1 MDEIKP
7 AITARTEGSAAGI
20 SPLASNAIESAISA
34 TSADEE
40 PAPPKYAVQIDN
52 SQGVIVGDNA
62 RQRNIF
68 WVKLP
73 ASVRRLLIVL
83 LVDVLITASGFV
95 AFRWVIPAFAPIY
108 KTTFLIDA
116 AEGDLASVVGAL
128 TTVVGNSGE
137 HDSQSLRS
145 FGGDCGS
152 DDNTTQLVGFGTGNR
167 QEIAE
172 AAKSVRQG
180 VKATLQRGIVEAVS
194 DFTTPLSLPAKQ
206 VNRIIVVTRHGKDAC
221 DPDDE
226 FVQAQIRDRVAAAG
240 LTIEFRFIGYQV
252 QNNGEQLKEL
262 TTQLRSQEPTFTESP
277 EELKRVLAWF
287 TTIEPVLRSSQSVVN
302 VLNPT
307 VDKLNSTTE
316 AIKNGRFDLA
326 DTALA
331 EARNAVVDIEIED
344 LDGRT
349 SSADAVRLRDMAVRL
364 RALQADVIKAADAL
378 LSSARSGRNLTDPLA
393 VYTKAAESY
402 NAVAGDMT
410 DALTSLRA
418 QGPGGTR

>member
-1 MDEIKP
+1 MRVEPPPGGEPVSIDLRG
-7 AITARTEGSAAGI
+7 AQGI
-20 SPLASNAIESAISA
+20 S
-34 TSADEE
+34 
-40 PAPPKYAVQIDN
+40 
-52 SQGVIVGDNA
+52 VGDHTVQKNT
-62 RQRNIF
+62 F
-68 WVKLP
+68 WIALP
-73 ASVRRLLIVL
+73 PAVRRLLIVVL
-83 LVDVLITASGFV
+83 AGVLVVGSGFV
-95 AFRWVIPAFAPIY
+95 AVRWIVPMFAPIY

-116 AEGDLASVVGAL
+116 AEGDLASVTNAL

-152 DDNTTQLVGFGTGNR
+152 EDNTTQLVGFGTGNR

-172 AAKSVRQG
+172 AARSVRQG
-180 VKATLQRGIVEAVS
+180 SKATLQRGIVEAVG
-194 DFTTPLSLPAKQ
+194 DFTTPMSLKAKQ

-252 QNNGEQLKEL
+252 LDDGERLKEL
-262 TTQLRSQEPTFTESP
+262 TAQLKSQEPTFTNSP
-277 EELKRVLAWF
+277 EELSRALAWF
-287 TTIEPVLRSSQSVVN
+287 ATIEPVLRSSQSVVN

-307 VDKLNSTTE
+307 VDKLNSASE
-316 AIKNGRFDLA
+316 ALKNGRFDLA
-326 DTALA
+326 DNALA
-331 EARNAVVDIEIED
+331 EARDAVVDIEIKD

-349 SSADAVRLRDMAVRL
+349 SSAEAVRLRDLAVRL
-364 RALQADVIKAADAL
+364 RTLQASVIEAADAL
-378 LSSARSGRNLTDPLA
+378 LTSARSGRNLAEPLA
-393 VYTKAAESY
+393 VYTKAADGY
-402 NAVAGDMT
+402 NAVAREMT

>member
-1 MDEIKP
+1 MRVEPPPGGEPVSIDLRG
-7 AITARTEGSAAGI
+7 AQGI
-20 SPLASNAIESAISA
+20 S
-34 TSADEE
+34 
-40 PAPPKYAVQIDN
+40 
-52 SQGVIVGDNA
+52 VGDHTVQKNT
-62 RQRNIF
+62 F
-68 WVKLP
+68 WIALP
-73 ASVRRLLIVL
+73 PAVRRLLIVVL
-83 LVDVLITASGFV
+83 AGVLVVGSGFV
-95 AFRWVIPAFAPIY
+95 AVRWIVPMFAPIY

-116 AEGDLASVVGAL
+116 AEGDLASVTNAL

-152 DDNTTQLVGFGTGNR
+152 EDNTTQLVGFGTGNR

-172 AAKSVRQG
+172 AARSVRQG
-180 VKATLQRGIVEAVS
+180 SKATLQRGIVEAVG
-194 DFTTPLSLPAKQ
+194 DFTTPMSLKAKQ

-252 QNNGEQLKEL
+252 LDDGERLKEL
-262 TTQLRSQEPTFTESP
+262 TTQLKSQEPTFTNSP
-277 EELKRVLAWF
+277 EELKRVLTWF
-287 TTIEPVLRSSQSVVN
+287 ATIEPVLRSSQSVVN

-307 VDKLNSTTE
+307 VDKLNSASE
-316 AIKNGRFDLA
+316 ALKNGRFDLA
-326 DTALA
+326 DNALA
-331 EARNAVVDIEIED
+331 EARDAVVDIEIKD

-349 SSADAVRLRDMAVRL
+349 SSAEAVRLRDLAVRL
-364 RALQADVIKAADAL
+364 RTLQASVIEAADAL
-378 LSSARSGRNLTDPLA
+378 LTSARSGRNLAEPLA
-393 VYTKAAESY
+393 VYTKAADGY
-402 NAVAGDMT
+402 NAVAREMT